1 MKGKPVNDPT
11 TDTAV
16 IRGYHAHV
24 YYDDATKGAAGRLRE
39 AIDDRFRVALGRWHD
54 RPVGPH
60 PRWSY
65 QVAFAAEQFGE
76 VVPWLALNRGDL
88 VVFIHPITGDDL
100 ADHSEHALWL
110 GEKLALDL
118 GGLRAPEA

>member
-1 MKGKPVNDPT
+1 MNDPA

-24 YYDDATKGAAGRLRE
+24 YYDDATKEAAGRLRE
-39 AIDDRFRVALGRWHD
+39 AIGGRFQVTLGRWHD

-65 QVAFAAEQFGE
+65 QVAFGAGLFGE
-76 VVPWLALNRGDL
+76 LVPWLALNRGDL
-88 VVFIHPITGDDL
+88 VVFIHPITGNDL
-100 ADHSEHALWL
+100 ADHRDYALWL
-110 GEKLALDL
+110 GAKLDL
-118 GGLRAPEA
+118 DLAALAAVDG

>member
-1 MKGKPVNDPT
+1 MNDAA

-16 IRGYHAHV
+16 ISGYHAHV
-24 YYDDATKGAAGRLRE
+24 YYDATTKEAAGRLRE
-39 AIDDRFRVALGRWHD
+39 AIDGRFRMTLGRRHD

-65 QVAFAAEQFGE
+65 QIAFASELFAE

-100 ADHSEHALWL
+100 ADHRDYALWL
-110 GEKLALDL
+110 GAKLDL
-118 GGLRAPEA
+118 DLDVLAASDG

>member
-1 MKGKPVNDPT
+1 MNDPS
-11 TDTAV
+11 TDTTV

-24 YYDDATKGAAGRLRE
+24 YYDAITKEAAGRLRE
-39 AIDDRFRVALGRWHD
+39 ALDGRFQVALGRWHD

-65 QVAFAAEQFGE
+65 QVAFATELFGE
-76 VVPWLALNRGDL
+76 LVPWLALNCGDM

-100 ADHSEHALWL
+100 ADHRDYAVWL
-110 GEKLALDL
+110 GAKLDL
-118 GGLRAPEA
+118 DLEALTAADG